1 MSKSGADRGNAGV
14 HKTTEISEAVV
25 KLKQRY
31 LSIYR
36 EAVKVMYNTGKDM
49 LVKNYFRFKIPYE
62 TWLVEDDEKQ
72 RNVIN
77 KKNLV

>member
-1 MSKSGADRGNAGV
+1 
-14 HKTTEISEAVV
+14 
-25 KLKQRY
+25 
-31 LSIYR
+31 
-36 EAVKVMYNTGKDM
+36 MYNTGKDM